1 MLIVE
6 DIHFRHLCGSARES
20 GRGSVRLNGAGDIL
34 KGIGFEAP
42 EGRMTTVLGPNG
54 SGKTTLFKC
63 ISGLW
68 RPRQGKIRF
77 GDRDL
82 AGLSHAERARLIA
95 VVPQEHDP
103 PFPYTVFDIVLM
115 GRASHIP
122 LFSAPSARDA
132 AAADAAL
139 DRIGIGALRGR
150 PYTKISG
157 GERQLAL
164 IARALAQEAPVL
176 LLDEPTSHLD
186 FRNQILV
193 LDKVRGIVRQNGLT
207 VLMTLHDPNLAMQF
221 SDHVVMIEDGS
232 ILAQGPPVEVLTAE
246 NLKRMYALD
255 VSVIRHNGTPIICP
269 EVRP

>member
-1 MLIVE
+1 MLTI
-6 DIHFRHLCGSARES
+6 DNIYFTHH
-20 GRGSVRLNGAGDIL
+20 RGSNSSNDRGDIL
-34 KGIGFEAP
+34 KGVSFEAP
-42 EGRMTTVLGPNG
+42 DGQMTTILGPNG

-82 AGLSHAERARLIA
+82 AGLSHSERAKLIA

-122 LFSAPSARDA
+122 LFSTPSARDA
-132 AAADAAL
+132 AATEAAL
-139 DRIGIGALRGR
+139 DRIGVAALRGR

-157 GERQLAL
+157 GERQLVM
-164 IARALAQEAPVL
+164 IARAIAQEAPLL

-193 LDKVRGIVRQNGLT
+193 LEKVRGIVRQRGLT
-207 VLMTLHDPNLAMQF
+207 VLMTLHDPNMAMQF
-221 SDHVVMIEDGS
+221 SDHVVMIENGS
-232 ILAQGPPVEVLTAE
+232 VLAQGPPAEVLTAG
-246 NLKRMYALD
+246 NLKRVYNLD
-255 VSVIRHNGTPIICP
+255 ISVIRHNGTHIIHP
-269 EVRP
+269 EVKP

>member
-1 MLIVE
+1 MN
-6 DIHFRHLCGSARES
+6 ARD
-20 GRGSVRLNGAGDIL
+20 VL
-34 KGIGFEAP
+34 KGAAFDAP
-42 EGRMTTVLGPNG
+42 EGRMTAILGPNG

-63 ISGLW
+63 IAGLW
-68 RPRQGKIRF
+68 RPRLGKILF
-77 GDRDL
+77 GERDL
-82 AGLSHAERARLIA
+82 AGLSHSERAKLIA

-122 LFSAPSARDA
+122 FFAAPSARDA
-132 AAADAAL
+132 AAAGTAL
-139 DRIGIGALRGR
+139 DRIGIGALRDR

-157 GERQLAL
+157 GERQLVL
-164 IARALAQEAPVL
+164 IARAIAQEALLL

-193 LDKVRGIVRQNGLT
+193 LEKVRGLVREKELT

-221 SDHVVMIEDGS
+221 SDHVVMIDDGC
-232 ILAQGPPVEVLTAE
+232 ILAQGPPAEVLTAE

-255 VSVIRHNGTPIICP
+255 VSVIRYNGTHIIHP
-269 EVRP
+269 EVKP